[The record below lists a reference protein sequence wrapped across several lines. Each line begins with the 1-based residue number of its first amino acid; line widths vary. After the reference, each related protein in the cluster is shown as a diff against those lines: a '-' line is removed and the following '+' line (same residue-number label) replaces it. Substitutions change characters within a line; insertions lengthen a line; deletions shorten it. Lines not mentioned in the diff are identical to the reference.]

1 MNASKKCPNCGQWSH
16 WNQNPTDR
24 CEHCQS
30 ILDPV
35 AVASQQ
41 ARAKRQLEKGRFE
54 IDFIEINPHD
64 PWYTQ
69 FIKRIGLGFQI
80 AFVSVVSFILWL
92 IALLA
97 G

>member
-1 MNASKKCPNCGQWSH
+1 MSASKKCPNCGQWSR
-16 WNQNPTDR
+16 WTQNSTDL

-35 AVASQQ
+35 AVARAQ
-41 ARAKRQLEKGRFE
+41 AREERMESQRHSIE
-54 IDFIEINPHD
+54 FIQINPDD
-64 PWYTQ
+64 PGYIK
-69 FIKRIGLGFQI
+69 FFKRIGLGFQI
-80 AFVSVVSFILWL
+80 AFVSIISFFLWL

>member
-1 MNASKKCPNCGQWSH
+1 MNASKKCPHCGQWSR
-16 WNQNPTDR
+16 WTQNPADR

-35 AVASQQ
+35 AVARQQ
-41 ARAKRQLEKGRFE
+41 ARQERKEEEEQRFSMR
-54 IDFIEINPHD
+54 FLR
-64 PWYTQ
+64 
-69 FIKRIGLGFQI
+69 FFKRIGLGFQI
-80 AFVSVVSFILWL
+80 AFVSIISFFLWL